1 MSIASGAGVET
12 ITPPSVHCVHGSL
25 PLKGRGSQWID
36 STEFTRLPNM
46 KGNTPMLKQY
56 FALKAEHPGVLM
68 AIRVGDFYEF
78 YGEDAEK
85 AAASLEITLTARD
98 DGGDRMPMAGV
109 PYHAFEKYLAKA
121 LSQGIKVAICEQLED
136 PKQAKGLVKRGI
148 TRILTPG
155 TLVEDAMLQSG
166 QNNFLAAICSLDGRI
181 GLAVLDPSTGEF
193 AVTEV
198 EGSDLDDRMVQEL
211 ARLKPSELLVG
222 PASAPFGEISSTGLG
237 SAVTEVQQPALDRA
251 RRKLLEQ
258 LNVAQLDGF
267 GCEDKP
273 SAVIAASMVLAYAEK
288 NGLPLAHID
297 SLSTYSVESFMRLDG
312 STRRSLEI
320 TQNLQDG
327 SKRYTLLSVV
337 DAARTPMGSRLM
349 RKWLEQ
355 PLLDRYTIELRFE
368 AVEKLVKE
376 SLIRGDLQDDMRKIA
391 DIERLVSRCATGM
404 AGPRDLVGLRNSL
417 QALPTLLGKL
427 GRLPSGRLLEL
438 LGLVADHDDLKHLL
452 NSALQD
458 EPPLTVRDGGI
469 IKEGY
474 DLELDKLRDLS
485 RNGRK
490 YIAELEQAEREATGI
505 SNLKVGFNSVFG
517 YFLEI
522 SKSQIDK
529 VPDHYIRKQ
538 TTANAERYITAAL
551 KEHESLVLGADE
563 KAVGLETDIFYRLRN
578 RVTEHARALLQT
590 ARAIAEID
598 VLCAFAEVSAYRG
611 YVRPV
616 LLDEDVIEIEAGR
629 HPVVEAQNS
638 AFVPNDLELGDIG
651 KKSDQRSA
659 IGDPSEIGDQ
669 ISEIGKGSDAH
680 SETSHSLPSPSI
692 SGKMEGREDHVSA
705 QNFEESQNPQSA
717 IQNRVVILTGPNMSG
732 KSTYL
737 RQTALIV
744 LLAQVGCFVPARSCR
759 MGICDRIFARIGAKD
774 ELALGQSTFMVEMI
788 ESANIL
794 NHATGRSL
802 VILDEVGRGTSTY
815 DGMAIAW
822 AMIEHLASVGAK
834 TLFATHYHQLNA
846 LADQIPTVSNYRV
859 SVEEIGDDVVWT
871 HRVLPGGTDRSYGIH
886 VAKMAGVP
894 HSVLVR
900 SQELLDELEQGSSAP
915 KVSTTSQKLQLTLFD
930 VEPAP
935 VMKELEKVD
944 VNRLTPIEALRLIDD
959 WKRKFGSK

>member
-1 MSIASGAGVET
+1 
-12 ITPPSVHCVHGSL
+12 
-25 PLKGRGSQWID
+25 
-36 STEFTRLPNM
+36 M

-85 AAASLEITLTARD
+85 AAASLEITLTSRE

-211 ARLKPSELLVG
+211 ARLKPTELLVG
-222 PASAPFGEISSTGLG
+222 PSSSPFGEISATGLG

-251 RRKLLEQ
+251 RRRLLEQ

-267 GCEDKP
+267 GCDDKP
-273 SAVIAASMVLAYAEK
+273 SAVIAASMVLSYAEK

-327 SKRYTLLSVV
+327 SKKYTLLSVV
-337 DAARTPMGSRLM
+337 DAARTPMGSRQM
-349 RKWLEQ
+349 RRWLEQ
-355 PLLDRYTIELRFE
+355 PLLDRKTIELRHE
-368 AVEKLVKE
+368 AVEKLVRE
-376 SLIRGDLQDDMRKIA
+376 NLIRGDLQDEMRKIS

-417 QALPTLLGKL
+417 QALPSLVGKL
-427 GRLPSGRLLEL
+427 GRLSSGRLLEL
-438 LGLVADHDDLKHLL
+438 LGLVSDHDELKHLL

-458 EPPLTVRDGGI
+458 EPPLTIRDGGI
-469 IKEGY
+469 IKESY
-474 DLELDKLRDLS
+474 DIELDKLRDLS

-490 YIAELEQAEREATGI
+490 YIADLEQAERESTGI
-505 SNLKVGFNSVFG
+505 NNLKVGFNSVFG
-517 YFLEI
+517 YYLEI
-522 SKSQIDK
+522 SKSQLDK

-563 KAVGLETDIFYRLRN
+563 KAIGLETDVFYRLRN
-578 RVTEHARALLQT
+578 RVTEHSRALLQT
-590 ARAIAEID
+590 AKTIAEID

-611 YVRPV
+611 YVRPELV
-616 LLDEDVIEIEAGR
+616 DEDVLEIEAGR

-638 AFVPNDLELGDIG
+638 AFVPNDLELGDQRSETG
-651 KKSDQRSA
+651 EREGSSDQQSA
-659 IGDPSEIGDQ
+659 IGDQKSEIGNQ
-669 ISEIGKGSDAH
+669 R
-680 SETSHSLPSPSI
+680 SET
-692 SGKMEGREDHVSA
+692 GDREGLGDQLSA
-705 QNFEESQNPQSA
+705 IGNPVEAGEPINQQSA
-717 IQNRVVILTGPNMSG
+717 INDLQSNAPNSAPQIQNRIVILTGPNMSG

-759 MGICDRIFARIGAKD
+759 LGICDRIFARIGAKD

-794 NHATGRSL
+794 NHATERSL

-822 AMIEHLASVGAK
+822 AMIEHLAMVGAK

-846 LADQIPTVSNYRV
+846 LADQLPTVSNYRV

-894 HSVLVR
+894 HSVLIR

-930 VEPAP
+930 VEPPP
-935 VMKELEKVD
+935 VMKELDKVD

-959 WKRKFGSK
+959 WKRKFGAKS

>member
-1 MSIASGAGVET
+1 
-12 ITPPSVHCVHGSL
+12 
-25 PLKGRGSQWID
+25 
-36 STEFTRLPNM
+36 M

-109 PYHAFEKYLAKA
+109 PHHAFEKYLAKA

-166 QNNFLAAICSLDGRI
+166 QNNFLAAICSIDGRI
-181 GLAVLDPSTGEF
+181 GLAILDPSTGEF

-198 EGSDLDDRMVQEL
+198 EGNDLDDRMVQEL

-267 GCEDKP
+267 GCEDKH

-355 PLLDRYTIELRFE
+355 PLLDKHTIELRLE
-368 AVEKLVKE
+368 AVDKLVRE
-376 SLIRGDLQDDMRKIA
+376 NLIRGDLQDEMRKIS

-417 QALPTLLGKL
+417 QALPSLLGKL
-427 GRLPSGRLLEL
+427 GRLSSGRLLEL
-438 LGLVADHDDLKHLL
+438 LGLVSDHDDLKHLL

-517 YFLEI
+517 YFLEV
-522 SKSQIDK
+522 SKSQMEK
-529 VPDHYIRKQ
+529 VPEHYIRKQ

-563 KAVGLETDIFYRLRN
+563 KAIGLETDIFYRLRN

-629 HPVVEAQNS
+629 HPVVEVQNS
-638 AFVPNDLELGDIG
+638 MFVPNDLFLGDRQSAIG
-651 KKSDQRSA
+651 DQEETGVVSDQRSA
-659 IGDPSEIGDQ
+659 IDEEQSSITNHQ
-669 ISEIGKGSDAH
+669 
-680 SETSHSLPSPSI
+680 SPI
-692 SGKMEGREDHVSA
+692 
-705 QNFEESQNPQSA
+705 N
-717 IQNRVVILTGPNMSG
+717 NRVVILTGPNMSG

-794 NHATGRSL
+794 NHATERSL

-959 WKRKFGSK
+959 WKRKFGAKK